1 MPQVRQ
7 TCPVTS
13 HQFTV
18 APEEGPGG
26 GIALR
31 LPFDP
36 KEAFG
41 KARAPVRVTI
51 DEHPPFPTTV
61 MVYSGVPWIGLR
73 KGQIAEMGLQA
84 GEPVE
89 VRVELDDAPR
99 EVDVPA
105 EFATALQ
112 ADPEAAAAY
121 EKLSFTHRKEYARW
135 VSEAKREPTRQDRAA
150 KTIERLKAGIKPAF

>member
-1 MPQVRQ
+1 MAG
-7 TCPVTS
+7 
-13 HQFTV
+13 HEFTA
-18 APEEGPGG
+18 APEAGPGD

-41 KARAPVRVTI
+41 RARAPVRVTI
-51 DEHPPFPTTV
+51 DEHPAFPTTV

-73 KGQIAEMGLQA
+73 KGQIAEMGLAA
-84 GEPVE
+84 GEPVR

-99 EVDVPA
+99 EVEVPDGLA
-105 EFATALQ
+105 AALR
-112 ADPEAAAAY
+112 ADPEGGAA
-121 EKLSFTHRKEYARW
+121 YARW
-135 VSEAKREPTRQDRAA
+135 VAEAKREATRQDRVA

>member
-1 MPQVRQ
+1 MTGHR
-7 TCPVTS
+7 
-13 HQFTV
+13 FTV
-18 APEEGPGG
+18 APEAGPGD

-51 DEHPPFPTTV
+51 DQHPAFPTTV

-73 KGQIAEMGLQA
+73 KGQIAEMGLVA
-84 GEPVE
+84 GEPVR
-89 VRVELDDAPR
+89 VLVELDDAPR
-99 EVDVPA
+99 EVEVPEDLA
-105 EFATALQ
+105 AALL
-112 ADPEAAAAY
+112 ADPEASAAY

-135 VSEAKREPTRQDRAA
+135 VAEAKREATRQDRVA